1 MPERGATKTK
11 KTNTNEMKNLLQQLV
26 AAASVLIVAFIM
38 GFRAVLCD
46 LLAGLQTSD
55 LVATANTY
63 DAAVETHESAI
74 RRTNDAAVTARHL
87 LWKKGAADGT
97 VALNG
102 ATDIPLGTIDN
113 IEAGTGLG
121 QSVLLLGKGS
131 TKKMVASG
139 GIAAGARVAVAANG
153 KVRAVPAGAGS
164 YPIVGTALT
173 AAVNDNDIL
182 EVADCVPF
190 NLVVT

>member
-1 MPERGATKTK
+1 
-11 KTNTNEMKNLLQQLV
+11 MKNLLQPLV

-102 ATDIPLGTIDN
+102 AADIPLGTIDN
-113 IEAGTGLG
+113 IESGTGVG

-131 TKKMVASG
+131 TKKMVASEA
-139 GIAAGARVAVAANG
+139 ITAGEQVFGAANG
-153 KVRAVPAGAGS
+153 KVQDLPAAAGT
-164 YPIVGTALT
+164 YYCVGTALT
-173 AAVNDNDIL
+173 AAGNDNEIL

-190 NLVVT
+190 AVVVPA